1 MVSLPGAF
9 TPTCSANHVP
19 RYIEHIADLSE
30 SLLCLF
36 LRPGLPSNVSAEKKG
51 VEQLIIIAPNDAFVM
66 SGWQKVNLGS
76 TDEDNEFTIFA
87 SDLETNLAKQ
97 IGWTAQG
104 DASRNGRFAAI
115 IDHGKVTYAG
125 FETELQTVSVS
136 GVDAVLEKL

>member
-1 MVSLPGAF
+1 MP
-9 TPTCSANHVP
+9 
-19 RYIEHIADLSE
+19 
-30 SLLCLF
+30 F

-76 TDEDNEFTIFA
+76 TDEDNKFTIFA

>member
-1 MVSLPGAF
+1 MLSHPPARPTTFLATLNTSQTSVSRCCA
-9 TPTCSANHVP
+9 
-19 RYIEHIADLSE
+19 
-30 SLLCLF
+30 F

-76 TDEDNEFTIFA
+76 TDEDNKFTIFA